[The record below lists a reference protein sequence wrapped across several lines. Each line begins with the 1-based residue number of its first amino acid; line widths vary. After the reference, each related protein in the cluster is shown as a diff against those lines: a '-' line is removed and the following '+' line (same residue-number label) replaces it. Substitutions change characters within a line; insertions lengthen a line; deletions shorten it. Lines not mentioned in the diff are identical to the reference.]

1 MSDRGRFLCR
11 RVLGELR
18 FHALGMQWDEPL
30 PARGTEPPA
39 GGPGGGPARPAGP
52 SPPRPPQ
59 DPPASPEQ
67 LTPCRMT
74 VAETLLPRHRTA
86 LSTGRP

>member
-18 FHALGMQWDEPL
+18 FHALGMSGDEPL

-39 GGPGGGPARPAGP
+39 GGPGGGPARRSRPRPRPAGRP
-52 SPPRPPQ
+52 YRHHPVRPRF
-59 DPPASPEQ
+59 
-67 LTPCRMT
+67 R
-74 VAETLLPRHRTA
+74 
-86 LSTGRP
+86 RPHPYS